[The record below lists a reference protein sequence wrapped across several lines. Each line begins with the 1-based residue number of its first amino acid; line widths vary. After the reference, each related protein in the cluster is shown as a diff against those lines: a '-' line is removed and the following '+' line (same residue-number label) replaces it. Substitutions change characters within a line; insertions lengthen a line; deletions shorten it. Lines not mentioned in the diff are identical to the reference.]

1 MWILLIIALLMGML
15 VPVQTAANARMR
27 ASIGPAFVVT
37 LVSFSVSSL
46 LLLVV
51 SAVRGIPIV
60 PSFTQIVGAP
70 WWGWTGGI
78 IALFT
83 ITVTIYLF
91 RVLGQLQTA
100 ILPLLGQLLFSLVID
115 HFGLFGSVRIPF
127 SSMRVLAMLLLIAGV
142 VLVVV
147 VPNLKNG
154 KAAQTAASS
163 HVLLWQLTGIV
174 AGCLMA
180 SIGAIYGR
188 LGICLGSAVQASTVS
203 FLIATIVIAA
213 VCIGNGKTGC
223 VRKAFS
229 KGNPWWMWLGGVC
242 GAISVFGNAW
252 LIPQIGAGAFFMA
265 LLLGQMLLSLLMEE
279 RGWLGAIKRRISYVQ
294 LVGIALMVAGVAMI
308 RFN

>member
-1 MWILLIIALLMGML
+1 MGML

-51 SAVRGIPIV
+51 SAGRGIPIV
-60 PSFTQIVGAP
+60 PSSTQIADAP
-70 WWGWTGGI
+70 WWGWTGGV

-91 RVLGQLQTA
+91 RALGQLQTA

-115 HFGLFGSVRIPF
+115 HFGLFGSVRIPL
-127 SSMRVLAMLLLIAGV
+127 SAMRVLAMLLLISGV
-142 VLVVV
+142 LLVVV
-147 VPNLKNG
+147 VPNLG
-154 KAAQTAASS
+154 KKKDRPMPTSR

-203 FLIATIVIAA
+203 FLIATVVIAA
-213 VCIGNGKTGC
+213 VCIGNGKIGR
-223 VRKAFS
+223 VRKAFC

-265 LLLGQMLLSLLMEE
+265 LLLGQMSLSLLMEG
-279 RGWLGAIKRRISYVQ
+279 RGWLGAMKRQITPVQ
-294 LVGIALMVAGVAMI
+294 FVGIVLMVVGVAMI
-308 RFN
+308 RL

>member
-46 LLLVV
+46 LLLAV

-60 PSFTQIVGAP
+60 PSSTQIADVP

-91 RVLGQLQTA
+91 RALGQLQTA

-115 HFGLFGSVRIPF
+115 HFGLFGSVRI
-127 SSMRVLAMLLLIAGV
+127 SLSAMRVLAMLLLIAGV

-147 VPNLKNG
+147 VPNLKKG
-154 KAAQTAASS
+154 KATQTSASS

-180 SIGAIYGR
+180 SIGAIYGK

-203 FLIATIVIAA
+203 FLIATTVIAA
-213 VCIGNGKTGC
+213 VCIGNGKIVC

-229 KGNPWWMWLGGVC
+229 RGNPWWMWLGGVC

-265 LLLGQMLLSLLMEE
+265 LLLGQMSLSLLMER
-279 RGWLGAIKRRISYVQ
+279 RGWLGAMRRQITPVQ
-294 LVGIALMVAGVAMI
+294 LAGIALMVAGVAMI
-308 RFN
+308 RL

>member
-1 MWILLIIALLMGML
+1 MALLAGML

-27 ASIGPAFVVT
+27 TSVGPAFVVT
-37 LVSFSVSSL
+37 FLSFALSSL
-46 LLLVV
+46 LLAVISLIGGVPLLP
-51 SAVRGIPIV
+51 SAA
-60 PSFTQIVGAP
+60 QIMDVP

-91 RVLGQLQTA
+91 RALGQLQTA

-115 HFGLFGSVRIPF
+115 HFGLFGSVRIPL
-127 SSMRVLAMLLLIAGV
+127 SAMRMVAMLLLIGGV
-142 VLVVV
+142 LLVVV
-147 VPNLKNG
+147 VPNLG
-154 KAAQTAASS
+154 KKKGRPMPASR

-203 FLIATIVIAA
+203 FLIATVIISA
-213 VCIGNGKTGC
+213 VCIGNGKIGC
-223 VRKAFS
+223 VRKAFR

-265 LLLGQMLLSLLMEE
+265 LLLGQMSLSLLMEG
-279 RGWLGAIKRRISYVQ
+279 RGWLGAMKRRITPVQ
-294 LVGIALMVAGVAMI
+294 LVGIAMMVAGVAMI
-308 RFN
+308 RL